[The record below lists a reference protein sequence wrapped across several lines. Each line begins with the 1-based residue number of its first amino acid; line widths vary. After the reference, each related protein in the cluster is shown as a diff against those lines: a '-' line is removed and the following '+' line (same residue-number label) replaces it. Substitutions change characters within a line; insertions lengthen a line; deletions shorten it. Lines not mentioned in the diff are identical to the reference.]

1 MSLVISWEAIG
12 IIVTILLALFAF
24 MVGIIKWFMDRDQE
38 ALQQRFVAL
47 DKRLEDQSNAQAARF
62 EILGQTLTGQS
73 EELHR
78 LDKEILKLRGEI
90 VREYVR
96 REDAI
101 REQVVINAKLDA
113 LAAKIDNMGLRSMHA
128 D

>member
-1 MSLVISWEAIG
+1 MQGVTMTWDAVG
-12 IIVTILLALFAF
+12 IVLTAVTAWSGLLLA
-24 MVGIIKWFMDRDQE
+24 IIKWLLNKYAEGIKDNFKQLGETIR
-38 ALQQRFVAL
+38 
-47 DKRLEDQSNAQAARF
+47 
-62 EILGQTLTGQS
+62 GQT
-73 EELHR
+73 EEMHR

-96 REDAI
+96 RDDAI

-113 LAAKIDNMGLRSMHA
+113 LAAKIENLRLRSTHA